1 MKKLA
6 LIVISL
12 LILSSCSSDES
23 VNLESPSVPLD
34 CAETKILSA
43 FPEKIPN
50 PKSILTD
57 WEPAEGTDLYAA
69 YNSGGIACSYGIQEA
84 EIGATILWTPDYG
97 TNYQLRI
104 PAWVEAGQKEV
115 DLPDF
120 DEESAYVLTQGIEG
134 EGEYHVWAINFLK
147 DGFWI
152 QVGATFFG
160 SIEEAMPIVRAA
172 ADSILDTETAAAK
185 SVVGCYF
192 TDANDDFFVMDIN
205 YHDNT
210 IVTANL
216 AYLPFEKDSSKG
228 TFSGTFENGILHGIY
243 TFESEG
249 VTSERELFFKRDK
262 DGFIPGYGPVEV
274 IDNKLERFQRPL
286 QLTWDEVYRF
296 GPGEDC
302 ATTIKGLS

>member
-1 MKKLA
+1 MKRVAPLLA
-6 LIVISL
+6 LL
-12 LILSSCSSDES
+12 LLLSSCSSDEN
-23 VNLESPSVPLD
+23 VIPENPSVPLD
-34 CAETKILSA
+34 CAETKILAS

-57 WEPAEGTDLYAA
+57 WEPAEGTDLFAA
-69 YNSGGIACSYGIQEA
+69 YNAGGIACSYGIQEA

-97 TNYQLRI
+97 TNFDSRV
-104 PAWVEAGQKEV
+104 ADWVAAGQTKV

-120 DEESAYVLTQGIEG
+120 DEDAAYVLTEG
-134 EGEYHVWAINFLK
+134 TEGAGEYHIWAINFLK

-152 QVGATFFG
+152 QIGATFLG
-160 SIEEAMPIVRAA
+160 SIDEAMPIVKAA
-172 ADSILDTETAAAK
+172 SDSILDTETAASK
-185 SVVGCYF
+185 NLVGCYF
-192 TDANDDFFVMDIN
+192 TNPNDDFFVMDIN

-210 IVTANL
+210 LVTANL
-216 AYLPFEKDSSKG
+216 AYLPFQKDSSKG
-228 TFSGTFENGILHGIY
+228 TFSGNYENGILHGIY

-249 VTSERELFFKRDK
+249 IQSERELYFKRVEN
-262 DGFIPGYGPVEV
+262 GFLPGSGPVEV

-286 QLTWDEVYRF
+286 QLKWDETYKY